1 MIFAFWQ
8 NITPGQANTSLS
20 SQDGD
25 DDHNNCQKMVTMMM
39 VMMTTMR
46 VKMLR
51 QLQTGS
57 GPDLLQTSHSS
68 QSNSPKCQNV
78 GNKISAAATIKIS
91 FWNLIAKFEKHKQG
105 PLQTNSQK
113 WGPLQIAIRQ
123 SCVWSQEKKTLNMAL
138 QPTRLVIIT
147 PKRYI
152 PPLQQITYSQQK
164 IHKSKRIFGK
174 QCSHVKWKKEKQAWR
189 RFDDQRFLGRLIV
202 ISMHSHCLATRSW
215 YG

>member
-1 MIFAFWQ
+1 MTIIIIVKKYG
-8 NITPGQANTSLS
+8 NND
-20 SQDGD
+20 DGD
-25 DDHNNCQKMVTMMM
+25 DDDDEGA
-39 VMMTTMR
+39 

-78 GNKISAAATIKIS
+78 GNKTSAAATIKIS

-147 PKRYI
+147 PKRHI
-152 PPLQQITYSQQK
+152 PPLQQITYSKQK

-174 QCSHVKWKKEKQAWR
+174 PCSHVKWSKKNKHEGGLMTSA
-189 RFDDQRFLGRLIV
+189 
-202 ISMHSHCLATRSW
+202 SW
-215 YG
+215 GD

>member
-1 MIFAFWQ
+1 M
-8 NITPGQANTSLS
+8 LVMMMRM
-20 SQDGD
+20 
-25 DDHNNCQKMVTMMM
+25 MVTISTKVTRMMI
-39 VMMTTMR
+39 VIMTTMM
-46 VKMLR
+46 VKMLG

-147 PKRYI
+147 PKRHI
-152 PPLQQITYSQQK
+152 PPLTYFK
-164 IHKSKRIFGK
+164 HKFHKSKTESLVNPV
-174 QCSHVKWKKEKQAWR
+174 C
-189 RFDDQRFLGRLIV
+189 
-202 ISMHSHCLATRSW
+202 M
-215 YG
+215 